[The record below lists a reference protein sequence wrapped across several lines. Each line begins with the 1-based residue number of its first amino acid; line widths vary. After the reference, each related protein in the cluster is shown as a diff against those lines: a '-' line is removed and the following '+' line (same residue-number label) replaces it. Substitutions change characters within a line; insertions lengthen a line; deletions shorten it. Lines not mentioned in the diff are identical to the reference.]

1 MGEASHR
8 RQRFPPLSR
17 NQRDAACRQVRHGC
31 IISSVPQLMKIAS
44 DLRSEDPFADLLALL
59 GGDEPVRDQVC

>member
-1 MGEASHR
+1 M
-8 RQRFPPLSR
+8 
-17 NQRDAACRQVRHGC
+17 HGC